1 MMDENVIPVNP
12 KKKSRLKPAFWSGV
26 ALVFF
31 TGLKSGAQN
40 K

>member
-12 KKKSRLKPAFWSGV
+12 KKKSRLKPAALLGV
-26 ALVFF
+26 AVVFF
-31 TGLKSGAQN
+31 TRLKSGARN